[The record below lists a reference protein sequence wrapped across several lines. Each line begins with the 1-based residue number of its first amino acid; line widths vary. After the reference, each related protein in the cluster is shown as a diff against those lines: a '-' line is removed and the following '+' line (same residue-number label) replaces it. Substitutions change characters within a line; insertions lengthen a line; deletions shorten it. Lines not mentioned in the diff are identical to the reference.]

1 MNEGTVIIDGLGRG
15 GGKKIRGFLGDHM
28 VFRGNRGGGQPY
40 KAGGPYKKLTA
51 N

>member
-1 MNEGTVIIDGLGRG
+1 MNEGTVIIDGLGRE

-28 VFRGNRGGGQPY
+28 VFRGNRGGVSRTKQGARI
-40 KAGGPYKKLTA
+40 K

>member
-15 GGKKIRGFLGDHM
+15 GGKKTEDFWGITWFSG
-28 VFRGNRGGGQPY
+28 VIEGGQPY

>member
-15 GGKKIRGFLGDHM
+15 EGKKSEDFWGITWFSG
-28 VFRGNRGGGQPY
+28 VIEGGVSRTKQGARI
-40 KAGGPYKKLTA
+40 K